1 MDIDAE
7 REKITQEIQELERIL
22 YPGSTSVHFE
32 VSESSLSSDSE
43 ADSLPDED
51 LETAGAPI
59 LEEEGSSESSN
70 DEEDPKDKAL
80 PEDPETCLQLNMVY
94 QEVIREKL
102 AEVSQLL
109 AQNQEQQEEILF
121 DLSGTKCPKV
131 KDGRSLPSYMYIGH
145 FLKPYF
151 KDKVTG
157 VGPPANEETRE
168 KATQGIKAFE
178 QLLVTKWKHWEKALL
193 RKSVMSDR
201 LQRLLQPKLL
211 KLEYLHEKQSRVSSE
226 LERQAL
232 EKQIKEAEK
241 EIQDI
246 NQLPEEALLGNR
258 LDSHDWEKISNINFE
273 GARSA
278 EEIRKFWQSS
288 EHPSISKQEWSTE
301 EVERLKAIAA
311 THGHLEWHLVAEELG
326 TSRSAFQCLQKF
338 QQYNKTLKR
347 KEWTEEEDHML
358 TQLVQEM
365 RVGNH
370 IPYRKIVYFMEGRD
384 SMQLIYRWTKS
395 LDPSLK
401 RGFWAPE
408 EDAKLLQAVAKY
420 GAQDWFKIREEVP
433 GRSDAQCRDR
443 YIRRLHFSLKKGRW
457 NAKEEQQLIQ
467 LIEKYG
473 VGHWARIASEL
484 PHRSGSQCLSKWKIL
499 ARKKQH
505 LQRKRGQRPRH
516 SSQWSSSGSSSSSS
530 EDYGSSSGSDGSSGS
545 ENSDVELEASLE
557 KSRAL
562 TPQQYRVPD
571 IDLWVP
577 TRLITSQSQREG
589 TGCYPQH
596 PAVSCCTQ
604 DASQNHHK
612 EGSTTVSAAE
622 KNQLQ
627 VPYETHSTVPRGDRF
642 LHFSDTHSA
651 SLKDPAC
658 KSHTLMKERPK
669 QPLLPSSRSGSDPG
683 NNTAG
688 PHLRQLWH
696 GTYQNKQRRKRQALH
711 RRLLKHRLLL
721 AVIPWVGDINLAC
734 TQAPRRP
741 ATVQTKADSIRMQLE
756 CARLASTPVFTLL
769 IQLLQIDTAGC
780 MEVVRERK
788 SQPPALLQPG
798 TRNTQPH
805 LLQASSNAKNNTGCL
820 PSMTGEQTAKRA
832 SHKGRPRL
840 GSCRTE
846 ATPFQVPV
854 AAPRGLRPKPKT
866 VSELLREK
874 RLRESHAKKATQAL
888 GLNSQLLVS
897 SPVILQPPL
906 LPVPHGSPV
915 VGPATSSVE
924 LSVPVAPVMVSS
936 SPSGSWPVGGISATD
951 KQPPNLQTISLNPPH
966 KGTQVA
972 APAAFRSL
980 ALAPGQVPTG
990 GHLSTLGQ
998 TSTTSQKQSLPKVLP
1013 ILRAA
1018 PSLTQLSVQP
1028 PVSGQPLATKS
1039 SLPVNWVL
1047 TTQKLLSVQVPA
1059 VVGLPQSVMTPETIG
1074 LQAKQLPSPAK
1085 TPAFLEQPPA
1095 STDTEPKGPQGQEI
1109 PPTPG
1114 PEKAALDLSLLS
1126 QESEAAIVTWLKG
1139 CQGAFVPPLGSRMPY
1154 HPPSLCSLR
1163 ALSSLLL
1170 QKQDLEQKA
1179 SSLAASQAAGAQ
1191 PDPKAGALQASLE
1204 LVQRQFRDNPAYLL
1218 LKTRFLAI
1226 FSLPAFLATLP
1237 PNSIPTTLSPDVA
1250 VVSESDSE
1258 DLGDLELKD
1267 RARQLDCMAC
1277 RVQASP
1283 AAPDPVQRAP
1293 SPGEVSAPSPLD
1305 ASDGLDDLNVLRT
1318 RRARHSRR

>member
-22 YPGSTSVHFE
+22 YPGSSSIHLD

-43 ADSLPDED
+43 ADSLPEED
-51 LETAGAPI
+51 LETAGAPVLVKVAYQARLLGHLCNYLQNWPKRASFAPLWDFLQLMPI
-59 LEEEGSSESSN
+59 YGEEERSSEGSN
-70 DEEDPKDKAL
+70 DEEDPKDKVL

-102 AEVSQLL
+102 AEVTQLL

-121 DLSGTKCPKV
+121 DLAGTKCPKV
-131 KDGRSLPSYMYIGH
+131 KDGKSLPSHMYIGH

-168 KATQGIKAFE
+168 KATQGIKTFE

-193 RKSVMSDR
+193 RKSVVSDR

-211 KLEYLHEKQSRVSSE
+211 KLEYLQEKQSRVSSE

-241 EIQDI
+241 EIRDI
-246 NQLPEEALLGNR
+246 NQLPEEVLLGSR
-258 LDSHDWEKISNINFE
+258 LDSHDWAKISNVNFE

-288 EHPSISKQEWSTE
+288 EHPSINKQEWSTE
-301 EVERLKAIAA
+301 EVERLKAIATA
-311 THGHLEWHLVAEELG
+311 HGHLEWHLVAEELG

-338 QQYNKTLKR
+338 QQYNKALKR

-370 IPYRKIVYFMEGRD
+370 IPYRRIVYFMEGRD

-505 LQRKRGQRPRH
+505 LQRRRGQRPRH
-516 SSQWSSSGSSSSSS
+516 SSQWGSSSSSSSSS
-530 EDYGSSSGSDGSSGS
+530 EDYGSSSSSSSRSSSSSSS
-545 ENSDVELEASLE
+545 EDSDVELQESLE
-557 KSRAL
+557 SSRPSA
-562 TPQQYRVPD
+562 PQQYRVPN
-571 IDLWVP
+571 IDLWLP
-577 TRLITSQSQREG
+577 TRLLSSQSQRGG
-589 TGCYPQH
+589 TGRSPEH
-596 PAVSCCTQ
+596 PAVSCLTQ
-604 DASQNHHK
+604 DATHSHYK
-612 EGSTTVSAAE
+612 DGSATVSAPE
-622 KNQLQ
+622 KNQMQ
-627 VPYETHSTVPRGDRF
+627 VPYETLSTIPTRVQSR
-642 LHFSDTHSA
+642 HFSETHQA
-651 SLKDPAC
+651 SVKGPAC
-658 KSHTLMKERPK
+658 K
-669 QPLLPSSRSGSDPG
+669 
-683 NNTAG
+683 
-688 PHLRQLWH
+688 
-696 GTYQNKQRRKRQALH
+696 
-711 RRLLKHRLLL
+711 
-721 AVIPWVGDINLAC
+721 
-734 TQAPRRP
+734 TQ
-741 ATVQTKADSIRMQLE
+741 ADSIRLRLE
-756 CARLASTPVFTLL
+756 CARLASTPAFTLF
-769 IQLLQIDTAGC
+769 IQGLIDTAGC

-788 SQPPALLQPG
+788 SQSPVPLQPG
-798 TRNTQPH
+798 TQNPQPH
-805 LLQASSNAKNNTGCL
+805 LLQASSNAKNSTGYIL
-820 PSMTGEQTAKRA
+820 PGMPGEQTVKRA
-832 SHKGRPRL
+832 NPKGRPRV
-840 GSCRTE
+840 GSCRAE

-854 AAPRGLRPKPKT
+854 AAPRGFRPKPKT

-888 GLNSQLLVS
+888 TTLNSQLLVS

-906 LPVPHGSPV
+906 LPAPHGSPV
-915 VGPATSSVE
+915 TSSVE

-936 SPSGSWPVGGISATD
+936 SPSGSWQVGGISATD
-951 KQPPNLQTISLNPPH
+951 MQPPNLQTISLNPSH
-966 KGTQVA
+966 KGTQIA

-980 ALAPGQVPTG
+980 ALPPGRVPTG
-990 GHLSTLGQ
+990 CPLSALGQ
-998 TSTTSQKQSLPKVLP
+998 TSTSSQKQSLPKVLP
-1013 ILRAA
+1013 ILPAA
-1018 PSLTQLSVQP
+1018 PSLTQISVQP
-1028 PVSGQPLATKS
+1028 PASGQPLATKS

-1047 TTQKLLSVQVPA
+1047 TTHKLLSVQVPA
-1059 VVGLPQSVMTPETIG
+1059 VVNLPESVMTPETAG
-1074 LQAKQLPSPAK
+1074 LQTKQLPSPAK
-1085 TPAFLEQPPA
+1085 PLA
-1095 STDTEPKGPQGQEI
+1095 STDTEPKGPRNQEI

-1114 PEKAALDLSLLS
+1114 PEKKPLDLSLLS
-1126 QESEAAIVTWLKG
+1126 QESEVATMTWLKG
-1139 CQGAFVPPLGSRMPY
+1139 CQGACVPPLGSRMPY

-1163 ALSSLLL
+1163 ALSNLLL

-1179 SSLAASQAAGAQ
+1179 SSLVASQAAGAQ
-1191 PDPKAGALQASLE
+1191 PDPKAGALQTSLE
-1204 LVQRQFRDNPAYLL
+1204 LVQRRFQDNPAYLL

-1237 PNSIPTTLSPDVA
+1237 PNSVPTTLSPAEA
-1250 VVSESDSE
+1250 VGSESDTE
-1258 DLGDLELKD
+1258 DLGDLKLKD

-1283 AAPDPVQRAP
+1283 AAPDPVQEPRDEMCGPISLASQGRPP
-1293 SPGEVSAPSPLD
+1293 SPGEVSAPSHLD
-1305 ASDGLDDLNVLRT
+1305 AFDDLDDLDVLRT
-1318 RRARHSRR
+1318 RHARHSRK